1 MIFAPELPAEKYCNL
16 WSLEDVNIS
25 EDHSEPQN
33 YLTIY
38 NVCCWPVATSAVDGE
53 QNLKCHSLLMLRSDY
68 VKFEYENIG
77 MRISEGFETLAVIQ
91 KMMMIIVITLQVLV
105 HVLGD
110 SDTPGDMFPR
120 WGEI

>member
-1 MIFAPELPAEKYCNL
+1 
-16 WSLEDVNIS
+16 
-25 EDHSEPQN
+25 
-33 YLTIY
+33 
-38 NVCCWPVATSAVDGE
+38 
-53 QNLKCHSLLMLRSDY
+53 MLRSDY

-120 WGEI
+120 